1 MIPYCAFATGLSEL
15 SADVDEENVFPL
27 CDKFTPVL
35 LEGQLCYQLNV
46 SEHISKEVSFG
57 PNHALMLLVD
67 NNPEKSASVL
77 PDGNLNGE
85 IEYFFFPQ
93 IFKTCCNL
101 QQVQQ
106 MLLRSLEEL
115 VETPLGFIFTLFQV
129 NLYLHTRLPTN
140 YNVLTFCQPIVANNV
155 TWQDIGRSS
164 QADMSSPG

>member
-57 PNHALMLLVD
+57 PNHALMLLID

-77 PDGNLNGE
+77 PDGNLNGA
-85 IEYFFFPQ
+85 IEYFFL
-93 IFKTCCNL
+93 KYSKHVATCNRRNRC
-101 QQVQQ
+101 
-106 MLLRSLEEL
+106 
-115 VETPLGFIFTLFQV
+115 
-129 NLYLHTRLPTN
+129 
-140 YNVLTFCQPIVANNV
+140 C
-155 TWQDIGRSS
+155 
-164 QADMSSPG
+164 

>member
-77 PDGNLNGE
+77 PDGNLNGA
-85 IEYFFFPQ
+85 IEYFSSNIQ
-93 IFKTCCNL
+93 KCCN
-101 QQVQQ
+101 
-106 MLLRSLEEL
+106 RR
-115 VETPLGFIFTLFQV
+115 
-129 NLYLHTRLPTN
+129 NR
-140 YNVLTFCQPIVANNV
+140 CC
-155 TWQDIGRSS
+155 
-164 QADMSSPG
+164 